1 MLEHSKCVTQS
12 EISGLEPATRS
23 TVKVRPP
30 KWRLCRPKS
39 HIGLIVSRNV
49 QKRLTTS
56 TKAEWLAAGLSPKS
70 VKDLAPYR
78 AVVVG
83 SAIQAAQWL
92 PEAMQFV
99 RDHQPELARKPIA
112 IFLVCMTLA
121 MKIGNYRDQVADW
134 LASVRALVR
143 PVSEGLFA
151 GVLNVRQVRSLGDR
165 LKFRLSVM
173 LGVWSE
179 GDHRDWNA
187 IHAWAESLLPR
198 LLA

>member
-1 MLEHSKCVTQS
+1 MMNDRILVTY
-12 EISGLEPATRS
+12 ATRS
-23 TVKVRPP
+23 GSTRGVAEAIGKTLGRSGAQVDVLPVQEVR
-30 KWRLCRPKS
+30 
-39 HIGLIVSRNV
+39 
-49 QKRLTTS
+49 
-56 TKAEWLAAGLSPKS
+56 
-70 VKDLAPYR
+70 DLAPYR

-99 RDHQPELARKPIA
+99 CEHQSELARKPFA
-112 IFLVCMTLA
+112 TFLVCMTLA
-121 MKIGNYRDQVADW
+121 MKKGDYRDQVADW

-151 GVLNVRQVRSLGDR
+151 GVLNVRQVRSLSDR

-187 IHAWAESLLPR
+187 IRSWAESLPPR